1 MAANSERGEVS
12 VTLGKK
18 ERVLRPSFTAIVLIE
33 KQTGRSLRELAAM
46 ANSMTMP
53 IDVMAIVVAE
63 LVRAGA
69 AKDDVGAQMGEA
81 EKWGQL
87 IYAAGI
93 PVVAARLTIVLTAAL
108 TGGATVEGELKPVAT
123 TETESAAT
131 GD

>member
-1 MAANSERGEVS
+1 MAANSERGEVF
-12 VTLGKK
+12 VALGKK
-18 ERVLRPSFTAIVLIE
+18 ERVLRPSFEAIVTIE

-53 IDVMAIVVAE
+53 IELMSIVVAE

-81 EKWGQL
+81 EGWGKM

-93 PVVAARLTIVLTAAL
+93 PSVAARLTIVLTAAL

-123 TETESAAT
+123 TETTSAAT